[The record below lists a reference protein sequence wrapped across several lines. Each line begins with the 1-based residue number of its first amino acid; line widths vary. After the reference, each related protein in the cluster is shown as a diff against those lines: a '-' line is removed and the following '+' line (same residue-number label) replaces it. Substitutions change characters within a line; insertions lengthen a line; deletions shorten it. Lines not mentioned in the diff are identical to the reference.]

1 MMNFSEN
8 ELSQGGLDA
17 ATELLDLDA
26 LNDSMYESPGYVNPP
41 IVSIPLKYGLES
53 DNWVTYINGITNGI
67 KSGAQYN
74 KQVELFI
81 WWYKES

>member
-1 MMNFSEN
+1 MNSTEI

-17 ATELLDLDA
+17 ACELLDLFEAFDA
-26 LNDSMYESPGYVNPP
+26 VDDSMYESPGYLNPP
-41 IVSIPLKYGLES
+41 IVSIPLKYGLET
-53 DNWVTYINGITNGI
+53 DNWLQYIKGI

-81 WWYKES
+81 WWYIET

>member
-1 MMNFSEN
+1 MMNSTEI

-17 ATELLDLDA
+17 ACELLDLFEAFD
-26 LNDSMYESPGYVNPP
+26 DSMYESAGYLNPP
-41 IVSIPLKYGLES
+41 IVSIPLKYGLET
-53 DNWVTYINGITNGI
+53 DYWLQYIKGI

-81 WWYKES
+81 WWYIDT